1 MFFNK
6 NSKYDIKPEDNH
18 PAKLYGVYLPEEEM
32 PSNNYNIEP
41 EDNIPAKIYG
51 VYLPEDNY
59 NVNNQE
65 QNIKT
70 NKENININLNI
81 LTTNLNI
88 TMSSYYL
95 NLENHTFIKIVK
107 NNAPSINDTEIPEN
121 IYNTYKQRLLK
132 ITAIWPL
139 ETSLK
144 RLTKDNET
152 KDWSL
157 KIENNDFSLTYNTLK
172 EVPSNWHEF
181 MLLINDIVK
190 NYDYIT
196 KNSKSNE
203 DYKEML
209 TSLLETTNA
218 SNDLFWQNLYANYFL
233 KEIKNPKEA
242 YFNYKKLSQH
252 PDINN
257 EFSKY
262 LVQKRY
268 DYDNQITI
276 NGYNVKRIHE
286 ENPNFSSIEVYIYL
300 CDLQDKDT
308 KK

>member
-18 PAKLYGVYLPEEEM
+18 PAK
-32 PSNNYNIEP
+32 
-41 EDNIPAKIYG
+41 IYG

-59 NVNNQE
+59 DVNNQE

-88 TMSSYYL
+88 TMGSYYL
-95 NLENHTFIKIVK
+95 NLESHTFIKIVK
-107 NNAPSINDTEIPEN
+107 NNASDISPTEIPEN
-121 IYNTYKQRLLK
+121 VYRTYKQRLLK

-139 ETSLK
+139 EISLRK
-144 RLTKDNET
+144 LTKDNET
-152 KDWSL
+152 IEWSL
-157 KIENNDFSLTYNTLK
+157 KIENDDLSLICNTLK

-181 MLLINDIVK
+181 MLLINDMIK
-190 NYDYIT
+190 NYYIT
-196 KNSKSNE
+196 KNAKSNE

-209 TSLLETTNA
+209 TNLIETTNA

-233 KEIKNPKEA
+233 NEIKNPKEA
-242 YFNYKKLSQH
+242 YFNYKKLNEH

-257 EFSKY
+257 EFSKF

-276 NGYNVKRIHE
+276 NDYNIKRIHE
-286 ENPNFSSIEVYIYL
+286 ENPNFSSIEVYLYL
-300 CDLQDKDT
+300 CDLQDKES
-308 KK
+308 KKDESI